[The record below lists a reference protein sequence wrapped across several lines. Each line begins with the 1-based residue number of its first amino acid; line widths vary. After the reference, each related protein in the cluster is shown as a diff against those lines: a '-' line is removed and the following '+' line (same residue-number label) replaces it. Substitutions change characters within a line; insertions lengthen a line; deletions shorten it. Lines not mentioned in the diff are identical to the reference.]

1 MKRSLLCSACPP
13 PVHGLRQ
20 PSLALPNSHLCAD
33 CLRDKNRKQTA
44 GALETADEWAPFTL
58 EQETARIESVEIALY
73 GLDMA
78 TALRVLEFVRSR
90 VVGNNGGFR

>member
-1 MKRSLLCSACPP
+1 MNEGLCVACVRSRPHAKP
-13 PVHGLRQ
+13 
-20 PSLALPNSHLCAD
+20 ALPNVELCEEHLREQQRDRTGGQYAANTLD
-33 CLRDKNRKQTA
+33 DARPFSLRA
-44 GALETADEWAPFTL
+44 EGG
-58 EQETARIESVEIALY
+58 RIERVENALY